1 LNRGYEVKLEALK
14 IDGRLTKWTAL
25 IILEMAI
32 GVYCLVLPSRTA
44 ILLLV
49 LVPLAIIMMSNYF
62 FAYLLGIFLLPVWSI
77 TLTGQAEAAGQVDL
91 RFSDACFI
99 IAGLSWVANRITKRH
114 VEIRGS
120 YVDLWLVAF
129 MCWVFLSILWSPSL
143 AAGGKEFL
151 RKLNGVFVFYLTIN
165 LVRNKRELDLT
176 LLTWIISG
184 GLAALVALYEVFT
197 EILQR
202 LTGISK
208 RTIMRWGFLRATA
221 LKEGANRL
229 GYFMNTC
236 LIMTISQ
243 FFLQPRRKFRLFS
256 VLLVV
261 IMIFA
266 LMSTFS
272 RNSILGFLVGTMILF
287 HITKKGGKKF
297 FVAGAVIAVLFF
309 VLSGPAYRDVYIKR
323 IAGLLEPQE
332 TRSVEGRTV
341 VWEAAFRMIG
351 ENPFLGAGAG
361 GFHVLSE
368 SYGARRLKSPHSLY
382 VYLTAEY
389 GIIGFLLF
397 AGAAVAFWRY
407 VKYGLKSSSD
417 VRETCVLAALFATI
431 AVYAFQGL
439 IVNFVLIEREF
450 WALLGLNVAAIRIYT
465 EGESQ

>member
-1 LNRGYEVKLEALK
+1 MEALK

-32 GVYCLVLPSRTA
+32 GVYCIIMPSKTA

-49 LVPLAIIMMSNYF
+49 LVPIAIIMMSNYF

-99 IAGLSWVANRITKRH
+99 IAGLSWVANRMTKRH

-129 MCWVFLSILWSPSL
+129 MLWVFLSIWWSPSL
-143 AAGGKEFL
+143 AVGGKEFL
-151 RKLNGVFVFYLTIN
+151 RKLNGVFIFYLTIN

-184 GLAALVALYEVFT
+184 GLAAFVALYEVFT

-202 LTGISK
+202 LTGVSV
-208 RTIMRWGFLRATA
+208 RTMMRWGFLRATA

-236 LIMTISQ
+236 LIITISQ
-243 FFLQPRRKFRLFS
+243 FFLQPRRKFRLLS

-272 RNSILGFLVGTMILF
+272 RNSVMGFV
-287 HITKKGGKKF
+287 
-297 FVAGAVIAVLFF
+297 
-309 VLSGPAYRDVYIKR
+309 
-323 IAGLLEPQE
+323 
-332 TRSVEGRTV
+332 
-341 VWEAAFRMIG
+341 
-351 ENPFLGAGAG
+351 
-361 GFHVLSE
+361 
-368 SYGARRLKSPHSLY
+368 
-382 VYLTAEY
+382 
-389 GIIGFLLF
+389 
-397 AGAAVAFWRY
+397 
-407 VKYGLKSSSD
+407 
-417 VRETCVLAALFATI
+417 
-431 AVYAFQGL
+431 
-439 IVNFVLIEREF
+439 
-450 WALLGLNVAAIRIYT
+450 
-465 EGESQ
+465 